1 MKVITIR
8 ITNDEYFHLMDM
20 VGNDFYPDQTLEEFI
35 LEVLADSL
43 PYLRP
48 NHWPKNRLV
57 DYEPLQTKP
66 DTEGLSH

>member
-57 DYEPLQTKP
+57 DHEPLQTKP